1 MKTTKR
7 AISLIL
13 AIILLFS
20 VFTGCGGTRSDRV
33 RIAIQPS
40 AAFIPLFVAKE
51 KGWIEQALREY
62 GVSVIWNTF
71 ESGPPM
77 NDSLLA
83 GDSDVGVI
91 GDVPTVTVCAPR
103 NGVGVVAVAAQA
115 ADSYAVLVSADSDI
129 ETASDLKGKRIAV
142 TFGSTAHN
150 MIEKYLISDNVSI
163 DDVSLINIAAGD
175 AVTVLSKGQAEA
187 VSTWE
192 PNVTRL
198 IADGNTRVISV
209 GSQVGLDGTNCI
221 VVRKKY
227 AKANP
232 EVVTAILAQY
242 KRAADALPGLDNE
255 TIEAVAKALNLTSDQ
270 LRSILPK
277 FRYTVE
283 ITQED
288 IDALNDTI
296 RFLNANKIMRSKYS
310 ISDSIDKSFY
320 KGN

>member
-13 AIILLFS
+13 AIILSFS
-20 VFTGCGGTRSDRV
+20 VFTGCGVTRSDRV

-51 KGWIEQALREY
+51 KGWIDQALKEY

-83 GDSDVGVI
+83 GDSDIGVI

-103 NGVGVVAVAAQA
+103 NGVGVVAIAAQA
-115 ADSYAVLVSADSDI
+115 ADSYAVLVPTDSDI
-129 ETASDLKGKRIAV
+129 QRASDLKGKRIAV

-150 MIEKYLISDNVSI
+150 MIEKYLISGNVSI
-163 DDVSLINIAAGD
+163 DAVNLINIAAGD

-198 IADGNTRVISV
+198 IADGSAREIAL

-296 RFLNANKIMRSKYS
+296 RFLNANKIMRSKYN